1 MPSFN
6 NAYFNP
12 MDCNLMLVS
21 TITIFLRLL
30 SLRKQTKTRTLRS
43 KWNEWVKSDS
53 YREHAHSRIYQK
65 QKHSIQRH
73 VLFNSNKGSPCVR
86 AQLNVNTNLSQR
98 SNRLLPGESR
108 RRLKSWRQERRRKRC
123 DPSPLPSSFLLFL
136 VP

>member
-30 SLRKQTKTRTLRS
+30 SLRKKKTNWKNVKTRTLRS

-73 VLFNSNKGSPCVR
+73 VLFNSNKGSPCLR

-108 RRLKSWRQERRRKRC
+108 RRLKSWSER
-123 DPSPLPSSFLLFL
+123 DPGNENT
-136 VP
+136 